1 MKSAAVLISAVAGLL
16 WPLIAIGIL
25 VTFGRSFLEL
35 LRSARLRKFTIKIGG
50 QELSMDE
57 ANEQQR
63 VLIQDLQSKI
73 VQIESRIEAAG
84 STAVA
89 SPKSEL
95 AQRETAGLSRVLWV
109 DDEPKNNSYFVD
121 TLNKLNVQVD
131 LAKSTADGLIKFS
144 NEQYD
149 VVISD
154 MGRREGGR
162 YNRRAGLE
170 LLRVIR
176 ERNSE
181 TLFFIFCSPRSA
193 HESRDEAMRLGASGI
208 TSSATELYSL
218 LKLPIIE

>member
-1 MKSAAVLISAVAGLL
+1 MKSAAVLISAIAGLL

-35 LRSARLRKFTIKIGG
+35 LRSAKSRKFTLKIGG

-73 VQIESRIEAAG
+73 VQIESRIEAIG
-84 STAVA
+84 STALTP
-89 SPKSEL
+89 PKTEL
-95 AQRETAGLSRVLWV
+95 ARREPVDLSKVLWV
-109 DDEPKNNSYFVD
+109 DDEPKHNSYFVD
-121 TLNKLNVQVD
+121 TLNRLNVQVD
-131 LAKSTADGLIKFS
+131 IAESTADGLIKF
-144 NEQYD
+144 NKERYD

-176 ERNSE
+176 ERNSD
-181 TLFFIFCSPRSA
+181 TPFFIFCSTRSA
-193 HESRDEAMRLGASGI
+193 HENRDEAMKLGANGI

-218 LKLPIIE
+218 LRLPIVE